1 MDDPYIGRQHYLNHI
16 GDIYGAWDSYRGKG
30 ITIAVV
36 DIGFNPYHKD
46 FKRADGTSKVR
57 EDSASFKVSGGS
69 VVKSVGVDQ
78 VVNMGE
84 SHGTFCAGVA
94 AAAINGVGVVGI
106 APDAD
111 LLLLKTDAK
120 PKSIAAA
127 FKYAADQG
135 ARAISV
141 SIGSYYDYGGD
152 LSSDGSDLGTVFDEP
167 VAYCRS
173 KGTAVI
179 SAAGN
184 GGLDG
189 QPTEFTFPGC
199 VDGVIGV
206 GGLAANSSGEI
217 WKGSSYNS
225 SPAYTFCDVY
235 APADMMYGCCHYDNK
250 EYDGGWNGTSFAAPQ
265 VAGMA
270 ALYFEK
276 NPEATVDHKMQAYQM
291 RVQALLGRSG
301 AGRDEVV
308 KLGRIELD
316 QAAHVVRIDGDAIEL
331 EGLVRAAIDSQTDD
345 MLNQIGVLAG
355 LLDFDFSVF
364 GKYPG
369 WSYSEVSPMRDIFA
383 EVCKKNG
390 RELSISAAHG
400 GCECGVFKGLNPK
413 IDIISFGPYT
423 KYIHTPDEELDL
435 ESFDRAYL
443 LLCDIIEACK

>member
-1 MDDPYIGRQHYLNHI
+1 MSPLDEPDIGRQYYLNHI

-189 QPTEFTFPGC
+189 QPTEYTFPGC

-276 NPEATVDHKMQAYQM
+276 NPEATVDQFEADLYASCHAITSSSIASVNQLGHG
-291 RVQALLGRSG
+291 RVDVGALLGIQSAGALTITVSTSWTSCYCYAWNLATQTQNKNWPGVSMTKSG
-301 AGRDEVV
+301 TKFTITLKANTFDSLIFTKGSSGPQTIDISVSSFREGHTYS
-308 KLGRIELD
+308 LGGAVTEN
-316 QAAHVVRIDGDAIEL
+316 GC
-331 EGLVRAAIDSQTDD
+331 LV
-345 MLNQIGVLAG
+345 
-355 LLDFDFSVF
+355 
-364 GKYPG
+364 GKYI
-369 WSYSEVSPMRDIFA
+369 R
-383 EVCKKNG
+383 
-390 RELSISAAHG
+390 
-400 GCECGVFKGLNPK
+400 
-413 IDIISFGPYT
+413 
-423 KYIHTPDEELDL
+423 
-435 ESFDRAYL
+435 
-443 LLCDIIEACK
+443 